1 MTTNYLNS
9 VQVFFNPRSSPPQ
22 VNSADHMLIT
32 LEPLI
37 SHPIKSNLLP
47 VFHQKTMISSRI
59 WCSEML
65 EDMSPLSERLR
76 RERRLWRKLLG
87 SHTLSL
93 PLPSASLSSA
103 EISHV
108 LSFLSREK
116 GLDINSEEIQ
126 KILHEYDPPSPQ
138 EQASKL
144 KEKGNVAFKEC
155 DYAQASLF
163 YSQAIE
169 ILENIVTD
177 STQGDN
183 ASEEYQKLAQ
193 DCKEVLCTIYSNR
206 AACALKLG
214 DHELALSDT
223 NSCLQFDSENV
234 KANFRK
240 GLALHALGR
249 YREACPVLGF
259 ALKKEPKNQQIK
271 SALLFAE
278 RKAAMPNSK

>member
-1 MTTNYLNS
+1 M
-9 VQVFFNPRSSPPQ
+9 
-22 VNSADHMLIT
+22 
-32 LEPLI
+32 
-37 SHPIKSNLLP
+37 
-47 VFHQKTMISSRI
+47 
-59 WCSEML
+59 
-65 EDMSPLSERLR
+65 
-76 RERRLWRKLLG
+76 
-87 SHTLSL
+87 
-93 PLPSASLSSA
+93 
-103 EISHV
+103 
-108 LSFLSREK
+108 
-116 GLDINSEEIQ
+116 
-126 KILHEYDPPSPQ
+126 HEYDPPSPQ

-144 KEKGNVAFKEC
+144 KEKGNIAFKEC

-169 ILENIVTD
+169 ILENIVTGGGG
-177 STQGDN
+177 GDD
-183 ASEEYQKLAQ
+183 EVLQKLHQ
-193 DCKEVLCTIYSNR
+193 ECREVLCTIYSNR

-223 NSCLQFDSENV
+223 NSCLEIDSENV

-259 ALKKEPKNQQIK
+259 ALQKEPKNQQIK

>member
-1 MTTNYLNS
+1 M
-9 VQVFFNPRSSPPQ
+9 
-22 VNSADHMLIT
+22 
-32 LEPLI
+32 
-37 SHPIKSNLLP
+37 
-47 VFHQKTMISSRI
+47 
-59 WCSEML
+59 
-65 EDMSPLSERLR
+65 
-76 RERRLWRKLLG
+76 
-87 SHTLSL
+87 LSL
-93 PLPSASLSSA
+93 HCFSSL
-103 EISHV
+103 
-108 LSFLSREK
+108 LSYREK
-116 GLDINSEEIQ
+116 GLDINSEEVQ

-169 ILENIVTD
+169 ILENIV
-177 STQGDN
+177 
-183 ASEEYQKLAQ
+183 SETFQTKEDDEVLQKLH
-193 DCKEVLCTIYSNR
+193 DECKEVLCTIYSNR

-214 DHELALSDT
+214 DHELALSDS
-223 NSCLQFDSENV
+223 NSCLEFDPENV

-249 YREACPVLGF
+249 YREACPVLGL
-259 ALKKEPKNQQIK
+259 ALKREPKNQQIK